1 MASAPDRTVN
11 GAPLRTQSNGAG
23 TVRGRIPELS
33 GVQFTGKASVE
44 KYAATLRNLFRDLAF
59 EVEFGSGE
67 LYAVLSRQQG
77 HPLLMGLDVRLRA
90 RRVCRRL
97 DRLSRLMGGGCV
109 EAVAFYAEFR
119 RQFEPAIAPQRP
131 RQPQRFDWDN

>member
-1 MASAPDRTVN
+1 MAAPAVN
-11 GAPLRTQSNGAG
+11 GAPG
-23 TVRGRIPELS
+23 RGRIPELS
-33 GVQFTGKASVE
+33 GVEFTGKASVE
-44 KYAATLRNLFRDLAF
+44 KYARTLRDLFRDLAF
-59 EVEFGSGE
+59 EVEFGSSE

-109 EAVAFYAEFR
+109 ESVAFYAEFR
-119 RQFEPAIAPQRP
+119 RQFEPAISPA
-131 RQPQRFDWDN
+131 RQKPAARAFDWEN

>member
-1 MASAPDRTVN
+1 MPPTPSRTEN
-11 GAPLRTQSNGAG
+11 GAP
-23 TVRGRIPELS
+23 VRGRIPELS
-33 GVQFTGKASVE
+33 GVQFTGKSSVE
-44 KYAATLRNLFRDLAF
+44 QYARVLRGLFRDLAF

-97 DRLSRLMGGGCV
+97 DRLARLMGGGCV
-109 EAVAFYAEFR
+109 ESVAFYQEFR
-119 RQFEPAIAPQRP
+119 RQFEPAIANRKPPVRKA
-131 RQPQRFDWDN
+131 FDWDN